1 LYLNIKI
8 SKWVKNPSDYILV
21 TRFLGTTVQ
30 TSNIFKVYCSI
41 ALQLIY
47 AILSMQHEINQEEL
61 YQEYCKCQNLQLI
74 KSFIIEELELI
85 KLFSPNKK
93 VVFILDS
100 LDQLTPSDYKN
111 VEKWFFTELPTNLK
125 LIASTLPDHGNL
137 LNMIVK
143 IIVKKR
149 GDELGA
155 MSIEQLNTPGFKS
168 EKMEKIFL
176 EINELDSSQCETIL
190 KEWLVAKKRNLT
202 ESQWSDLR
210 VLFSKSNLLPLFLK
224 LVYDVVLYCQS
235 FEKFN
240 EAFLQCTEIDDIILY
255 IFTSLEKIHGLV
267 FRRAICYM
275 TVCKNGIN
283 NNELEDILSLGKH
296 QKVF

>member
-1 LYLNIKI
+1 
-8 SKWVKNPSDYILV
+8 
-21 TRFLGTTVQ
+21 
-30 TSNIFKVYCSI
+30 
-41 ALQLIY
+41 
-47 AILSMQHEINQEEL
+47 MQHEINQEEL